1 MELLLYARN
10 HDSFIFTNDLDFG
23 AILAATQLKSP
34 SVFQLRSLILDPE
47 VIGDDVLACL
57 KLVEA
62 DLVAGALVSFD
73 IDQSRIRK
81 LPIS

>member
-1 MELLLYARN
+1 
-10 HDSFIFTNDLDFG
+10 
-23 AILAATQLKSP
+23 
-34 SVFQLRSLILDPE
+34 VILDPE

-57 KLVEA
+57 KLVEP
-62 DLVAGALVSFD
+62 DLIAGALVSFD